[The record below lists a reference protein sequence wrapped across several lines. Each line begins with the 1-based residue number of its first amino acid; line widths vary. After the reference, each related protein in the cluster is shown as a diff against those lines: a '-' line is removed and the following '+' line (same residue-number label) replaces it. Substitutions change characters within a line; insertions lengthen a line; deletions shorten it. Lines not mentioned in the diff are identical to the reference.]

1 MVREYTK
8 IRPIKVTMPPNRAE
22 EKNGATEPQEAKPE
36 DKTET
41 ATETK

>member
-8 IRPIKVTMPPNRAE
+8 IRPIKVAMPPVRVE
-22 EKNGATEPQEAKPE
+22 EKNGATEAQPE

-41 ATETK
+41 ATEAK